1 MKEHKEDKTMTK
13 VQEYGLRLIK
23 ELEET
28 QRRQYDKERYT
39 REERKQ
45 ARLRK
50 EEIQAELITWINCF

>member
-1 MKEHKEDKTMTK
+1 MTK
-13 VQEYGLRLIK
+13 LQEYGLRLIK

-28 QRRQYDKERYT
+28 QSRQYDKEHYT

-50 EEIQAELITWINCF
+50 EELQAELITWIKCF

>member
-1 MKEHKEDKTMTK
+1 MKEPKEDKTMTK

-28 QRRQYDKERYT
+28 QSRQYDKEQYT
-39 REERKQ
+39 REERRQ

-50 EEIQAELITWINCF
+50 EEVQAELITWINCF

>member
-1 MKEHKEDKTMTK
+1 MTK
-13 VQEYGLRLIK
+13 AQEYGLRLIK
-23 ELEET
+23 ELEEA
-28 QRRQYDKERYT
+28 QRIQYDKERYT